1 MKDEIKLAVIALNA
15 QIKMDIWFF
24 AFTGFSIGFISF
36 WQHSLKQAGWAKGQS
51 WAFELFTDFVSIYAF
66 MFIFLGVI
74 IVSVIATIARLSRID
89 MPTLELAVVHL
100 ESRLFQFAS
109 AMICFLIGFSAAF
122 TTHWLST
129 PNMSDIV
136 LVLGT
141 SALVGM
147 LFCGSIS
154 ASIVA
159 RRVKPFDK
167 LVPCITMAFA
177 VLIAWAYLLFLG
189 VSERL

>member
-24 AFTGFSIGFISF
+24 SFAGFSIGFVSF

-51 WAFELFTDFVSIYAF
+51 WPFELFTDFVSVYAF

-74 IVSVIATIARLSRID
+74 IVSAISTIARRLRIN
-89 MPTLELAVVHL
+89 MPTLELVVVHL

-109 AMICFLIGFSAAF
+109 SMICFLIGFSAAF
-122 TTHWLST
+122 TTHWLSS

-136 LVLGT
+136 LLLGT
-141 SALVGM
+141 SALVGI

-159 RRVKPFDK
+159 RRIKPFNK
-167 LVPCITMAFA
+167 LVPCITMALA
-177 VLIAWAYLLFLG
+177 VLIAWAYLLVFG